1 MKKPPI
7 DPAELALER
16 ARQLKALQ
24 LSRSGGEPAPSEPA
38 PHEEPPST
46 AELVAVAAD
55 ESAGAVDEP
64 QNEETAPARP
74 PEKAPRKKQ
83 TSAREEKRWKTSVQL
98 SRRHEK
104 IVNQFMMHY
113 RMQGLRP
120 VSVNTIILAALDVL
134 KQTPELDK
142 VIHEIVAGDRRL
154 TRLQ

>member
-16 ARQLKALQ
+16 ARQLKAVQ
-24 LSRSGGEPAPSEPA
+24 LSRSGGEPAPEPA

-46 AELVAVAAD
+46 AEPVAVAAD
-55 ESAGAVDEP
+55 ESAGAVDEHHD
-64 QNEETAPARP
+64 EEIAPAR

-98 SRRHEK
+98 SKRHEK

-142 VIHEIVAGDRRL
+142 VIHEIVAADKRL
-154 TRLQ
+154 SQLH